1 MDNKQGHRFD
11 YKNHNW
17 LIYKEYI
24 SLSFSY
30 LTFMIMNKLE
40 KNDKSAKENHFD
52 VVPYDYIFNKS
63 TSFLDGNFVSKDSEQ
78 LERVLLNFKRVNPLL
93 LELLIYN
100 KYMVYAKPDLKAP
113 GRFIHTPAG
122 SYTPLYQAVHI
133 NNNRSVEV
141 LLKFMTEIKFNSSRN
156 FMNIFP

>member
-1 MDNKQGHRFD
+1 
-11 YKNHNW
+11 
-17 LIYKEYI
+17 
-24 SLSFSY
+24 
-30 LTFMIMNKLE
+30 MIMNKLE
-40 KNDKSAKENHFD
+40 KNDKSAKSNHFD

-63 TSFLDGNFVSKDSEQ
+63 TSFLDGNFVSKDSDQ

-100 KYMVYAKPDLKAP
+100 KYMVTAKPDLNVP

-122 SYTPLYQAVHI
+122 SYTPLYQAVYI

-141 LLKFMTEIKFNSSRN
+141 ILKFMTEIKFNSSRN